1 MIEFEGLTKKFG
13 SIVAVKGLNLE
24 VKKGELFGILGP
36 NGAGKTT
43 IVRVLCGALRPTEGR
58 VKVGGLDV
66 VGHALEVKRILGYLP
81 EEPNFYERL
90 TARGLLEFFSELYG
104 VNNSKRIDEL
114 LDMMGIIERADSQ
127 IATFSKGMRQ
137 RLAVARALLHDPAVL
152 VLDEPTMGLDPESA
166 LMVRDFIRQHKREK
180 TILMC
185 THYMNEA
192 EELCDRI
199 GILDR
204 GELVAMG
211 TSSELKK
218 SILGDAAGES
228 TLEDVFVEL
237 VRRGRRL
244 ATG

>member
-1 MIEFEGLTKKFG
+1 MIQFEGLTKRFG
-13 SIVAVKGLNLE
+13 KIVAVKGLSLE

-58 VKVGGLDV
+58 VKVGGYDV
-66 VGHALEVKRILGYLP
+66 VEHPIEVKRMIGYLP

-90 TARGLLEFFSELYG
+90 TARALLKFFSELYSLNDDG
-104 VNNSKRIDEL
+104 RIDEL

-137 RLAVARALLHDPAVL
+137 RLAIARALLHDPEVL

-166 LMVRDFIRQHKREK
+166 LMVREFIKSHKREK

-199 GILDR
+199 GILNR

-211 TSSELKK
+211 SSAELKK
-218 SILGDAAGES
+218 AILGDAKGES

-237 VRRGRRL
+237 VRRGRGQR
-244 ATG
+244 AR